1 MDLMPNIISETAR
14 SLETPLYFKRK
25 IVIGLIL
32 LIIFVV
38 TIEIWVANRTAT
50 FGEKINGLEATKYS
64 LDLENDYLRNQIA
77 QKKSLNLN
85 QKKSMNLGFGKTKD
99 TEYIKTSP
107 IALSPNN
114 F

>member
-14 SLETPLYFKRK
+14 SLETPLYYKRK

-38 TIEIWVANRTAT
+38 TIEIWVANRTST
-50 FGEKINGLEATKYS
+50 FGEKINQLESTKYS
-64 LDLENDYLRNQIA
+64 LELENDYLKNQVA

-85 QKKSMNLGFGKTKD
+85 QKKSLNLGFGKSKNI
-99 TEYIKTSP
+99 EYIKSAP
-107 IALSPNN
+107 LALSSNK